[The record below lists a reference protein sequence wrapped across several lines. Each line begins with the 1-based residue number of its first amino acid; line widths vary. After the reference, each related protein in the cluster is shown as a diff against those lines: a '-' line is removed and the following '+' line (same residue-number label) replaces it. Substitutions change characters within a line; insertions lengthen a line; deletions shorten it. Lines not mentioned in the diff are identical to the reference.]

1 MKTLLAAALLLTAS
15 SLVTAHAEWEILDP
29 GMPGNA
35 QAASPVPLPSSIAPT
50 TSRTVAAQPLSSTK
64 CAVGSRPFRSFRRG
78 RERGHAPAAASTGI
92 AC

>member
-29 GMPGNA
+29 GMPGNGR
-35 QAASPVPLPSSIAPT
+35 AASPASTPSSIAPT
-50 TSRTVAAQPLSSTK
+50 ASRTVAAQTLSSNQIGQL
-64 CAVGSRPFRSFRRG
+64 ALALSIRSG
-78 RERGHAPAAASTGI
+78 AEGRGHAPAAPSASI